1 MSTPLDQALDS
12 AKKFLARA
20 DRTRAEI
27 TAHLTKKQFEPQVIE
42 QTIHSLTRYN
52 LINEERLAT
61 RETQLTR
68 ASSTTGKHKLKEK
81 LAKRGVPPEIIA
93 SQISE
98 ITESQE
104 LEKAS
109 LLLTKKFNSQDN
121 PAKAGRFLIGKGF
134 DEEIV
139 KRALSQFFEDSE
151 LW

>member
-1 MSTPLDQALDS
+1 MRTSLDQALDS

-27 TAHLTKKQFEPQVIE
+27 TAHLTKKQFEPKVIE
-42 QTIHSLTRYN
+42 QTIHWLTRYK
-52 LINEERLAT
+52 LINEEQLAS

-68 ASSTTGKHKLKEK
+68 ASSTTGKHKLQEK

-104 LEKAS
+104 LEKAN
-109 LLLTKKFNSQDN
+109 LLLIKKFKSQDN
-121 PAKAGRFLIGKGF
+121 PSKAGRFLIGKGF

-139 KRALSQFFEDSE
+139 KQALSQFFEDSE